1 MAPPASSAPSEIR
14 LTSLPAFADA
24 RGLMRLLGR
33 LAALHALLLL
43 VVVATVF
50 WARHHPGRLPALD
63 ALLRQG
69 FAGALA
75 GALALTLTGLLA
87 SQLIVAA
94 RHRSLAWETG
104 DSLARRAPVT
114 SSAGWPQAILI
125 LTGAAVAMA
134 LLWRFR
140 PLPPLPSAVA
150 TPWPISAGLLLL
162 PAFILIICERVI
174 AAMPSERFPE
184 SPRLA
189 ALLRLPPFAILAH
202 ILLIAAVGF
211 GLPLGSWWAVA
222 VDLFLAVVAA
232 ELALRTLGIWFLP
245 PPAPDRARAAVG
257 SIGAALLQPG
267 ALRPS
272 EVARRMRAQ
281 FGIDITR
288 SWAVSYA
295 RTAAAPVLL
304 ALLIFAW
311 GLSGVV
317 RIGLSERGS
326 YERFGASVA
335 MLRPGL
341 HAVLPWPFGR
351 VRHIEYGVVHSVAVA
366 TAMNGGTAPAD
377 TSTADGG
384 PPLSASRLWDLQIGN
399 DTSYII
405 ASSIAD
411 RQTFETVSVNLNVLY
426 RVGLD
431 DASARRAL
439 YGTIDSA
446 TLVRSI
452 AGRELAHFFADRT
465 LPEVLGERNEEIATQ
480 LKFEVQNELDR
491 RQSGLQVLA
500 LIVESLH
507 PPSGAVMAYR
517 GVQTAQIVAAMRRS
531 QEEGRAQ
538 GTLNVAKANAHEM
551 RDQAQASSAEL
562 VSSAAQERWRS
573 DADILAYRNGGRAF
587 LLERYFSNLRL
598 ALPKAALEIVDNRL
612 SNPDAPVLDLRP
624 VTSTSGPGSA
634 AAPDTESPAD
644 SQ

>member
-1 MAPPASSAPSEIR
+1 MPSPAPSAPNEIR

-24 RGLMRLLGR
+24 RGVMRVLGG
-33 LAALHALLLL
+33 LAALDSLLLL
-43 VVVATVF
+43 AVVALSI
-50 WARHHPGRLPALD
+50 WAQHHPGRLPVFD

-69 FAGALA
+69 LAGALA

-87 SQLIVAA
+87 SRQIVAA
-94 RHRSLAWETG
+94 RQRSLSWNRGEI
-104 DSLARRAPVT
+104 LARRAPVT

-125 LTGAAVAMA
+125 LVGTMAAIA

-140 PLPPLPSAVA
+140 PLPPLPSAVT
-150 TPWPISAGLLLL
+150 TPWPVSAGLLLL
-162 PAFILIICERVI
+162 PAFILVICERAV
-174 AAMPSERFPE
+174 AAVPPERFPE

-189 ALLRLPPFAILAH
+189 ALLRLPVFVILAH
-202 ILLIAAVGF
+202 ILLIALAGF
-211 GLPLGSWWAVA
+211 GLRLGSWLAVA
-222 VDLFLAVVAA
+222 VDLFLAGVAA
-232 ELALRTLGIWFLP
+232 ELAVRTLGIWFLP
-245 PPAPDRARAAVG
+245 PPAPERARAAVG

-267 ALRPS
+267 ALRQS
-272 EVARRMRAQ
+272 EVARRMRSQ
-281 FGIDITR
+281 LGIDITR

-295 RTAAAPVLL
+295 RSATAPVLL

-311 GLSGVV
+311 GLTGVV
-317 RIGLSERGS
+317 RIGLNERGS

-335 MLRPGL
+335 MLGPGL
-341 HAVLPWPFGR
+341 HVVLPWPFGN
-351 VRHIEYGVVHSVAVA
+351 VRHVEYGVVHSVAIA
-366 TAMNGGTAPAD
+366 TAMNGGTVPMD
-377 TSTADGG
+377 TSLADGR
-384 PPLSASRLWDLQIGN
+384 PPLSANRLWDLQIGS
-399 DTSYII
+399 DTSFII

-439 YGTIDSA
+439 YGTVDPV

-465 LPEVLGERNEEIATQ
+465 LPEVLGERNEEIETQ
-480 LKFEVQNELDR
+480 LKIEVQNELDR

-517 GVQTAQIVAAMRRS
+517 GVQTAQIIAAMRRS

-538 GTLNVAKANAHEM
+538 GTLNVADASAHDM
-551 RDQAQASSAEL
+551 RDQAQAGSAEL
-562 VSSAAQERWRS
+562 VSSAAQERWRVN
-573 DADILAYRNGGRAF
+573 ADILAYRAGGRAF
-587 LLERYFSNLRL
+587 LLERYFGNLRGS
-598 ALPKAALEIVDNRL
+598 LPKAALEIVDNRL
-612 SNPDAPVLDLRP
+612 GNPDAPVFDLRP
-624 VTSTSGPGSA
+624 TASASGPA
-634 AAPDTESPAD
+634 AARDTDPSAD